1 MVEITKVKREENNW
15 DLKQRYGIESYRVNS
30 RNPEERTTLE
40 CKEITISS
48 RDEFIKLSIKIGEDN
63 QKSLMMSE
71 LLNFQFYTEKR
82 IVLL

>member
-63 QKSLMMSE
+63 QKAL
-71 LLNFQFYTEKR
+71 
-82 IVLL
+82 

>member
-15 DLKQRYGIESYRVNS
+15 DLKQRYGIESYRVNY

-71 LLNFQFYTEKR
+71 LLNFQFYTEKK